1 MSGKAK
7 IEGHTNSWYGF
18 AVFTAVCSVLASGIG
33 VFSIVTNVA
42 GMLFSW
48 FVTFIIG
55 RALIKRSSLTR
66 LILLVATAL
75 FTIVGTLGVGKAAWM
90 FVQTWQ
96 LKVLAGTVYGAVATW
111 MYARSFRT
119 LIDGSVK
126 AYFR

>member
-7 IEGHTNSWYGF
+7 IEGLTNSWYGF
-18 AVFTAVCSVLASGIG
+18 AVFTAVCSVLAG